1 MTLKYTK
8 EHEWVRVEGD
18 GAVIGISDYAQS
30 QLGEIVFT
38 ELPDTG
44 KQLNKGDEACV
55 IESVKAASEIYTPVS
70 GDVTETN
77 GDLEAG
83 PSKVNEDATGQGWLF
98 KITLSDPSELDDLMD
113 EAAYKGYVEEL
124 G

>member
-1 MTLKYTK
+1 MPSPSWAKLSSSNIG
-8 EHEWVRVEGD
+8 VACEG
-18 GAVIGISDYAQS
+18 SHR
-30 QLGEIVFT
+30 
-38 ELPDTG
+38 
-44 KQLNKGDEACV
+44 C
-55 IESVKAASEIYTPVS
+55 
-70 GDVTETN
+70 